1 MIVENGCEESG
12 ERIRAPTVELKGV
25 CETLL
30 RLMEQAGDQEEQESL
45 LPGHL
50 HPGYLTLSW
59 GKMGEM
65 EKLTSALFPTVRR
78 QQVSLKCMP
87 LRQRFV
93 FVLFCFLIFNILPK
107 AEMQRSH
114 RCITE
119 REYLLWPGPV
129 FS

>member
-1 MIVENGCEESG
+1 MVEKSISLFLEGWTIVFVENGCEESG
-12 ERIRAPTVELKGV
+12 ERIGAPTVELKGV

-65 EKLTSALFPTVRR
+65 EKLTSALCSNCEKTTGKFKVYALETKV
-78 QQVSLKCMP
+78 C
-87 LRQRFV
+87 FC
-93 FVLFCFLIFNILPK
+93 FVLLSDF
-107 AEMQRSH
+107 
-114 RCITE
+114 
-119 REYLLWPGPV
+119 
-129 FS
+129 